1 MKKLIKKL
9 AKSVLIPLGIIAAW
23 ATDAAIQKN
32 FAIRDYT
39 DNFKRRNR
47 WYHEIINSLE
57 YIGLMIQSFSKT
69 IKNETREQKERF
81 F

>member
-23 ATDAAIQKN
+23 ATDAAIQKD

-47 WYHEIINSLE
+47 WYHEN
-57 YIGLMIQSFSKT
+57 
-69 IKNETREQKERF
+69 N
-81 F
+81 